1 MSSEW
6 CTTTNKEWMVLQG
19 DMSNIAIS
27 IGDEIQ
33 GIEDHIQ
40 KCNECGCD
48 ECIEHILFLKVRLGG
63 LWDHVKSLHKEM
75 TEVLSV

>member
-6 CTTTNKEWMVLQG
+6 CTTTNKEWIVLQG

-33 GIEDHIQ
+33 SVTDHFD
-40 KCNECGCD
+40 KCVECGCTD
-48 ECIEHILFLKVRLGG
+48 CIEHIIHLKARLGG
-63 LWDHVKSLHKEM
+63 LCNYIGCFRENWRKC
-75 TEVLSV
+75 